1 MSLTMSEYDP
11 VSAPPKGNLVLALSD
26 AFCTYRP
33 QRRTAADG
41 LLGRHT
47 ASDVGG
53 SDANHHRRATA
64 GRDPWKRVARNP
76 WINATKSGVGS
87 NTHENVKRRRRGD
100 WFILSLD
107 AVDPLEKSGVRG

>member
-11 VSAPPKGNLVLALSD
+11 VSAAPKGTLVLALSD
-26 AFCTYRP
+26 AFCAYRP

-53 SDANHHRRATA
+53 CDANHHRRATA
-64 GRDPWKRVARNP
+64 GRASKGRDPWKMTGAQSVDQRHGVCGRIENKVA
-76 WINATKSGVGS
+76 KSV
-87 NTHENVKRRRRGD
+87 H
-100 WFILSLD
+100 
-107 AVDPLEKSGVRG
+107 

>member
-64 GRDPWKRVARNP
+64 GRASKGRDPWKRVGAQSVDQCHEIWRRVEYKV
-76 WINATKSGVGS
+76 AKSV
-87 NTHENVKRRRRGD
+87 H
-100 WFILSLD
+100 
-107 AVDPLEKSGVRG
+107 